1 MSNTLEEALRNSPR
15 QTRSIK
21 GTPTSRVQGTTYLS
35 MIGILNKG
43 IIKVNEEAISIC
55 ILLLI
60 GLNWLIFM
68 K

>member
-1 MSNTLEEALRNSPR
+1 MSNILEEAPRDSHR

-21 GTPTSRVQGTTYLS
+21 GTPILYIQGTTYLS
-35 MIGILNKG
+35 IISILNKG
-43 IIKVNEEAISIC
+43 IIKVNEEAVSIY

-60 GLNWLIFM
+60 GLDWLIFI